1 MTKFLLAGGGT
12 AGHVNPM
19 LALAQSLKALDHE
32 VLTLGTKE
40 GLESRLV
47 PQRGF
52 ELFTIA
58 RLPFPRKP
66 SGYALGFPFR
76 FLAATFRVISMIREH
91 KIECV
96 VGFGGYASAPAYLAA
111 YLTRKPLVIH
121 EANALA
127 GIANKIGA
135 KLTHH
140 IAVAFANSNLK
151 PATLTGMPI
160 RPEIV
165 DSVSGYDKGQARVEL
180 GLDPMMPTLLVTG
193 GSLGAKSLNEAII
206 GAIDALKAAG
216 IQVFHIV
223 GDKANLDPVNES
235 GYVRVSYCDRM
246 DAAIAAADLAV
257 SRAGSSTVSEFA
269 ACGLPAIYVPYPVG
283 NGEQRFN
290 AIEVVEA
297 GGGKLVS
304 DKEFTT
310 QYVISEVIP
319 ILSHTATIKK
329 MSESAKSKGIP
340 DATERLRS
348 LVLGAVNT
356 NSRD

>member
-1 MTKFLLAGGGT
+1 MSRFLLAGGGT

-19 LALAQSLKALDHE
+19 LALAQSLRSLDHE
-32 VLTLGTKE
+32 VVTLGTKE

-52 ELFTIA
+52 ELLTIA

-66 SGYALGFPFR
+66 SGYALLFPFR
-76 FLAATFRVISMIREH
+76 FMRATAQVMGMIRNRR
-91 KIECV
+91 IDCV

-111 YLTRKPLVIH
+111 FLARKPLVIH

-127 GIANKIGA
+127 GIANRIGA
-135 KLTHH
+135 KLTKR
-140 IAVAFANSNLK
+140 IAVAFGNSDLK
-151 PATLTGMPI
+151 PATLTGMPL

-165 DSVSGYDKGQARVEL
+165 DSVAGYDKGQARVEL
-180 GLDPMMPTLLVTG
+180 GLDPVMPTLLVTG
-193 GSLGAKSLNEAII
+193 GSLGAKSLNETVI
-206 GAIDALKAAG
+206 GSLDQLKAAG

-223 GDKANLDPVNES
+223 GDKANLDEVRES

-246 DAAIAAADLAV
+246 DAAIAAADLAI

-290 AIEVVEA
+290 AIDVVEA
-297 GGGKLVS
+297 GGGKLVA
-304 DKEFTT
+304 DKDFTL
-310 QYVISEVIP
+310 QYVISDVIP
-319 ILSHTATIKK
+319 VISHTATIKK
-329 MSESAKSKGIP
+329 MSLAAKSKGIP
-340 DATERLRS
+340 DATERLRA
-348 LVLGAVNT
+348 LVLEAVNT

>member
-19 LALAQSLKALDHE
+19 LALAQSLKAIDHD
-32 VLTLGTKE
+32 VLALGTKE
-40 GLESRLV
+40 GLESKLV

-52 ELFTIA
+52 ELLTIA

-66 SGYALGFPFR
+66 SAYALGFPFR
-76 FLAATFRVISMIREH
+76 FLAATFQVMSIIRKR
-91 KIECV
+91 KIDCV

-111 YLTRKPLVIH
+111 FLTGKTLVIH

-135 KLTHH
+135 KLTNH
-140 IAVAFANSNLK
+140 IAVAFPNSNLK
-151 PATLTGMPI
+151 SATLTGMPI

-165 DSVSGYDKGQARVEL
+165 DSVSGYDKGQARIEL
-180 GLDPMMPTLLVTG
+180 GLDPVMPTLLVTG

-206 GAIDALKAAG
+206 GALDTLKAAG

-223 GDKANLDPVNES
+223 GDGANLDPVNES
-235 GYVRVSYCDRM
+235 GYVRVKYCDRM

-304 DKEFTT
+304 DKDFTP
-310 QYVISEVIP
+310 QYVVSDVIP
-319 ILSHTATIKK
+319 ILSHTATVKK
-329 MSESAKSKGIP
+329 MSESAKEKGIP

-348 LVLGAVNT
+348 LVLAAVNT

>member
-1 MTKFLLAGGGT
+1 MTNFLLAGGGT

-19 LALAQSLKALDHE
+19 LALAQALRAMDHE
-32 VLTLGTKE
+32 VVTLGTKE
-40 GLESRLV
+40 GLEARLV

-52 ELFTIA
+52 ELLTIA
-58 RLPFPRKP
+58 RLPFPRQP
-66 SGYALGFPFR
+66 SGYAVAFPFR
-76 FLAATFRVISMIREH
+76 FLGATFQVMKMIRER
-91 KIECV
+91 KIDCV

-111 YLTRKPLVIH
+111 YLSRKPLVIH

-127 GIANKIGA
+127 GIANRIGA
-135 KLTHH
+135 KLTKS
-140 IAVAFANSNLK
+140 IAVAFGNSDLK
-151 PATLTGMPI
+151 PAALTGMPI

-165 DSVSGYDKGQARVEL
+165 DSVAGYDKGQARVEL

-193 GSLGAKSLNEAII
+193 GSLGAKSLNETILASLEQ
-206 GAIDALKAAG
+206 LKAAG
-216 IQVFHIV
+216 IQVYHIV
-223 GDKANLDPVNES
+223 GDKAGLGEVKEP

-257 SRAGSSTVSEFA
+257 SRAGSSTVSEFT

-297 GGGKLVS
+297 GGGKLVA
-304 DKEFTT
+304 DRDFTPQFVT
-310 QYVISEVIP
+310 SEVIP
-319 ILSHTATIKK
+319 ILSHTATIKR
-329 MSESAKSKGIP
+329 MSEAAKSKGIP
-340 DATERLRS
+340 DATERLRT
-348 LVLGAVNT
+348 LVLAAVNT